1 MLRLALR
8 GSEEIKMNHALLKKI
23 LPRSIKYSLSSH
35 FPSWTCRKHSYSQA
49 GEDLLVDFVLKKI
62 CGSRS
67 IRYLDIG
74 AHHPFYLSNTA
85 LFYAA
90 GGHGILVEPD
100 PYFAKLLRSK
110 RPRDTVLECGVH
122 FSGENYSELFLLD
135 PPTLNTL
142 SRAEMERYVAMGHR
156 LRDTIRVELKSLNAI
171 LDAAEPLDF
180 MNLDI
185 EGLDKAILDTVDWGR
200 YRPACVCVE
209 TITYETQRQPT
220 KVQEV
225 IDLMRRHD
233 YMVYADTFIN
243 TIFVDRHRWEAIY
256 KGR

>member
-1 MLRLALR
+1 M
-8 GSEEIKMNHALLKKI
+8 SIALLKK
-23 LPRSIKYSLSSH
+23 LVSWLIKYSPQYYL
-35 FPSWTCRKHSYSQA
+35 PSWVYRKHSYSQA
-49 GEDLLVDFVLKKI
+49 GEDLIVAFVLYRI
-62 CGSRS
+62 CGSRP

-85 LFYAA
+85 FFYAA

-100 PYFAKLLRSK
+100 LYFAKLLRSK
-110 RPRDTVLECGVH
+110 RPRDTVMECGVH

-156 LRDTIRVELKSLNAI
+156 LRGTIRVELKSLNAI
-171 LDAAEPLDF
+171 LEAEEPLDF
-180 MNLDI
+180 MNVDI
-185 EGLDKAILDTVDWGR
+185 EGLDKAILETVDWER

-209 TITYETQRQPT
+209 TITYETQRQPI
-220 KVQEV
+220 KMQEV
-225 IDLMRRHD
+225 IELMRRYD
-233 YMVYADTFIN
+233 YMAYADTFIN
-243 TIFVDRHRWEAIY
+243 TIFIDRHRWEALY